1 MTRRDAVAIL
11 ASLVREHGDSRD
23 EIALGALGCPEAR
36 PIVGLMPGSDDVVHA
51 DDGSLCRHEE
61 TGR

>member
-23 EIALGALGCPEAR
+23 EIALG
-36 PIVGLMPGSDDVVHA
+36 GSRVSGGASDRGA
-51 DDGSLCRHEE
+51 DAGQRRRGSR
-61 TGR
+61 G